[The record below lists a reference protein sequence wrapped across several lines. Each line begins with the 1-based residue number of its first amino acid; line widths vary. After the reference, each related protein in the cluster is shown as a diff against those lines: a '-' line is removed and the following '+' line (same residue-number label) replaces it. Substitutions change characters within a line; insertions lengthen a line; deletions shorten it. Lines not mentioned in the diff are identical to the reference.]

1 MERKKES
8 ELIKDA
14 RIWAHGSRGSVA
26 FVIIIIITENKVVIS
41 NGKEKFSVQEAEER
55 CSNGARIVESIG
67 SVVDEQAAQS
77 PFSAQWALAR
87 EVERLDAEGNLMKP
101 LLGEVTAKMHVF
113 RKFRD
118 GDKPE
123 SVKREDGF
131 GVEEFPVYRVA
142 EADLFPV
149 ADDKPICLPWKEIL
163 GKGVGAGD
171 QKKAFV
177 LHPNEFQEGIEEAIP
192 QRKKVCAQTRAAV
205 ILERN
210 GELEAGPTFSELKRG
225 VDIDDEYVPS
235 ETEGRAQKKRK
246 THS

>member
-1 MERKKES
+1 M
-8 ELIKDA
+8 
-14 RIWAHGSRGSVA
+14 A

-41 NGKEKFSVQEAEER
+41 NGKEKFSEQEAEER

-67 SVVDEQAAQS
+67 SVVDES

-87 EVERLDAEGNLMKP
+87 EVERLDAEGSLMKP
-101 LLGEVTAKMHVF
+101 LLGEVTARMHVF

-123 SVKREDGF
+123 SIKREDGF